1 MKKAIQAQLEKITHA
16 VVERIKKDDDD
27 SKPAPLTVF
36 SGVKEKDKAEAIERL
51 IVESTPRGDF
61 FFLILLSV
69 LMATF
74 GLYADSPEVVIGSML
89 IAPLLSPILSLAMG
103 VVMAD
108 QKLIARS
115 LLTLLKAVIVAVL
128 AAAVVAVFMSARVS
142 ATPELT
148 TQMSARTRPDLV
160 AAAIALIA
168 GLAASLA
175 LGQDSSERG
184 SAGRGRVG
192 FLVAATR
199 GYRHRVGQARLVGH
213 GPVVYSFCSE
223 RCLYRVCGN
232 HRFLNVAV
240 VHQGSGRDQDRGGGG
255 GKAGKRRSLAGAEL
269 YGGTAG
275 H

>member
-175 LGQDSSERG
+175 LVKTHL
-184 SAGRGRVG
+184 SAALPG
-192 FLVAATR
+192 
-199 GYRHRVGQARLVGH
+199 
-213 GPVVYSFCSE
+213 
-223 RCLYRVCGN
+223 
-232 HRFLNVAV
+232 VAV
-240 VHQGSGRDQDRGGGG
+240 SVSLLPPLAVTGIGLAKLDWSVMARSFTLFALNAACIVFAGIIVFSMSRLYT
-255 GKAGKRRSLAGAEL
+255 KARVATKTVAEEEEKL
-269 YGGTAG
+269 EKGEA
-275 H
+275 